1 MAAVVTFRSG
11 PAAVHP
17 ASSRRPP
24 RWDPLSWV
32 AAPPRR
38 PGVRVCECVG
48 AGCVWPEVPG
58 ASGQL
63 SSAPEQWSPAG
74 RAWPGA
80 TIPVAGVAGGAG
92 RAPTPPQR
100 PVWRAARPAR
110 PMRAGGAVFP
120 EALGTDRS
128 DSGRSQR
135 PSRPGKKLFLVR
147 GWGLASG
154 SGG

>member
-1 MAAVVTFRSG
+1 MLCDQPTSRRGGSGVAAVATSRSG
-11 PAAVHP
+11 LAAVHP

-63 SSAPEQWSPAG
+63 SSRAVESGWQGLAG
-74 RAWPGA
+74 SHEPGGGGGQGWPG
-80 TIPVAGVAGGAG
+80 
-92 RAPTPPQR
+92 
-100 PVWRAARPAR
+100 
-110 PMRAGGAVFP
+110 
-120 EALGTDRS
+120 ELE
-128 DSGRSQR
+128 
-135 PSRPGKKLFLVR
+135 
-147 GWGLASG
+147 GL
-154 SGG
+154 

>member
-1 MAAVVTFRSG
+1 MAAVATSRSG
-11 PAAVHP
+11 LAAVHP

-63 SSAPEQWSPAG
+63 SSRAVESGWQGLAG
-74 RAWPGA
+74 SHEPGGGGWPGL
-80 TIPVAGVAGGAG
+80 AGGAG
-92 RAPTPPQR
+92 RALSSPQR
-100 PVWRAARPAR
+100 PVRRGGCEPGERFSWRPRVQTGEVTV
-110 PMRAGGAVFP
+110 GGAGAP
-120 EALGTDRS
+120 DALGRSCFLSEDR
-128 DSGRSQR
+128 G
-135 PSRPGKKLFLVR
+135 F
-147 GWGLASG
+147 ASG